1 MKIKFPEYAFNVRES
16 ETGTVIF
23 DRLRKKY
30 VALTPEE
37 AVRQNCV
44 EYRKAEKGYPAG
56 LMGNE
61 VAIVQ
66 NGIKRRCDTVV
77 FDRKGDP
84 LMIVEYKSQKVR
96 ITQEVFN
103 QIYRYNLVLKVEW
116 MVVTNGDDVYCCR
129 VDYAG
134 RKTVFVDGVP
144 EYSAITVPAGQ

>member
-23 DRLRKKY
+23 EKKKKKY

-37 AVRQNCV
+37 AVRQNFV
-44 EYRKAEKGYPAG
+44 EYLIAEKGYPAG

-103 QIYRYNLVLKVEW
+103 QIYR
-116 MVVTNGDDVYCCR
+116 
-129 VDYAG
+129 
-134 RKTVFVDGVP
+134 
-144 EYSAITVPAGQ
+144 